1 MLLWHKDQIS
11 RWLSWKRYSERLVR
25 LHDITAPLEQSS
37 LPHLGFISQK
47 WFTLQPLLDYSLCK
61 LQNHS
66 PNRQCQDPC
75 FVYYTLLTAPILLLS
90 AEKPKDYSAGYFDY
104 MVWNTVLANW
114 WDWCVLYRWYQI
126 SKHQVCEAQRYS
138 ITAVCTHQYAIE
150 IVYRARPILSLG
162 GSWGRGVAASER
174 IGLAR

>member
-1 MLLWHKDQIS
+1 MVARIMGIWAIVLLWHKDQIS
-11 RWLSWKRYSERLVR
+11 RWLSWKRYSERLIW

-75 FVYYTLLTAPILLLS
+75 FVYYLTNCSYTVTFSRKTKRIFRWVLWLHGLKYCTGELVRLMCALQMVSNIQASSVWGPEVQQHSSLYTPICNRDSLS
-90 AEKPKDYSAGYFDY
+90 S
-104 MVWNTVLANW
+104 
-114 WDWCVLYRWYQI
+114 
-126 SKHQVCEAQRYS
+126 
-138 ITAVCTHQYAIE
+138 
-150 IVYRARPILSLG
+150 
-162 GSWGRGVAASER
+162 
-174 IGLAR
+174 

>member
-11 RWLSWKRYSERLVR
+11 RWLSWKRYSERLVW

-47 WFTLQPLLDYSLCK
+47 WFTLQPLGLCK

-75 FVYYTLLTAPILLLS
+75 FVYYLTNCSYTVTFSRKTKRLFRWVLWLHGLKYCTGELVRLMCALQ
-90 AEKPKDYSAGYFDY
+90 
-104 MVWNTVLANW
+104 MVSNIQASTRVRPRGN
-114 WDWCVLYRWYQI
+114 
-126 SKHQVCEAQRYS
+126 
-138 ITAVCTHQYAIE
+138 TAVCIHQC
-150 IVYRARPILSLG
+150 VRPRG
-162 GSWGRGVAASER
+162 TATQQFVHTNVWGPEVQ
-174 IGLAR
+174 